1 MSASHAALGP
11 PTSTGN
17 YCCPPRQRN
26 PRAHALMRHTL
37 IILIVIAFL
46 RGMIL
51 PGVGVARA
59 QTSMPDF
66 KSIDMVID
74 AYLPKLQAYEINYLD
89 AKGRGYMQAL
99 WSHSAPPADGALVA
113 PDLLASKPTDQAESL
128 ADLWSAVVIASGE
141 IPVRLRIDVY
151 DGPDGKGY
159 VIIVECIV
167 SARTYTRSINTG
179 GEKWREQAWI
189 EVKPETLP

>member
-1 MSASHAALGP
+1 
-11 PTSTGN
+11 
-17 YCCPPRQRN
+17 
-26 PRAHALMRHTL
+26 MRHTL

-46 RGMIL
+46 RGTIL

-59 QTSMPDF
+59 QTSTPDF
-66 KSIDMVID
+66 KDIDAVID

-113 PDLLASKPTDQAESL
+113 PDLLTSKPTDQAESF
-128 ADLWSAVVIASGE
+128 ADLWSAVVVADGK

-151 DGPDGKGY
+151 DGPDGKGH
-159 VIIVECIV
+159 VITVECIV
-167 SARTYTRSINTG
+167 AARTYTRSINTG
-179 GEKWREQAWI
+179 GEKWREQDWI
-189 EVKPETLP
+189 EVTTDEALAK